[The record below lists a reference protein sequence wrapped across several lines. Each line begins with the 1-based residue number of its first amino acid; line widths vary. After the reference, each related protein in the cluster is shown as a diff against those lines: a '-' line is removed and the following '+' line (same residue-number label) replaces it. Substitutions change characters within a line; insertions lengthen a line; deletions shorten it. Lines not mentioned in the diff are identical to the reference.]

1 MIFIAICLI
10 LVTLQTRTYRFLYL
24 KLSRMENHNRRLFLK
39 TGAALSS
46 SLLVSSAFAM
56 PAQADSFP
64 ADHIP
69 TRRSAKME
77 QRTLGTGKHQLRV
90 SALGLGCMGMSWHRT
105 FIPLRKP
112 MIDLLRKAIDLGVN
126 FFDTAEA
133 YGPFRNEMLVGEA
146 LAPVRKD
153 VILCSKFGFN
163 IQNGKLAGLN
173 SQPAHIREVV
183 EQSLLRLKTDY
194 IDLLYQH
201 RVDPNVP
208 IEEVAGTVKDLIAEG
223 KVLHFGLSEA
233 DATNIRRAHAV
244 QQVTALQSEYSLI
257 TRDPEQEILNVCEEL
272 GIGFVAYSP
281 LSRALLTGYINEN
294 TKFDPNND
302 NRHTLPRYQPAA
314 LKANWPLIETIAD
327 FANQRGLTL
336 SQVALAWLLAQ
347 KPWIVPIPGTTK
359 VAHLQE
365 NLWSADFKFTDEE
378 LKTFTDK
385 VSQITIVGDR
395 YPQSR

>member
-1 MIFIAICLI
+1 
-10 LVTLQTRTYRFLYL
+10 
-24 KLSRMENHNRRLFLK
+24 MENHNRRLFLK